1 LLHEEVNRESMQ
13 LAAKVG
19 KLTYEEIKKALE
31 KLIAEL
37 KTDIHKAQ
45 HPDPTH
51 GKQSLKELAAQ
62 NAGLSSIELTDP
74 NLRQLDRE
82 MKKCGID
89 FAPVKSGKGTFD
101 KCFLTSPPLFAVV
114 FYYMDA
120 SALVVP
126 AMNLSNTGTLVSLDK
141 KQAMKGGLLKT
152 IPTSWVMPASSP
164 VLWAH
169 LMPSPWR

>member
-37 KTDIHKAQ
+37 KTDIHKIQ

-51 GKQSLKELAAQ
+51 GKQTLKELAAQ

-74 NLRQLDRE
+74 NLRQLGRE

-89 FAPVKSGKGTFD
+89 FAPVKSGKGEY
-101 KCFLTSPPLFAVV
+101 LLF
-114 FYYMDA
+114 FKGRDA
-120 SALVVP
+120 DAMTHAFEQYTKKLVKHAEKPSVRKV
-126 AMNLSNTGTLVSLDK
+126 LSDLVEKAAQKGKEQGKLKNRS
-141 KQAMKGGLLKT
+141 KGGHEL
-152 IPTSWVMPASSP
+152 
-164 VLWAH
+164 
-169 LMPSPWR
+169 

>member
-1 LLHEEVNRESMQ
+1 MQ

-74 NLRQLDRE
+74 NLRQLNRE
-82 MKKCGID
+82 MKKCGI
-89 FAPVKSGKGTFD
+89 VNGRIKMHKKGEEKMYKSGIR
-101 KCFLTSPPLFAVV
+101 
-114 FYYMDA
+114 
-120 SALVVP
+120 
-126 AMNLSNTGTLVSLDK
+126 
-141 KQAMKGGLLKT
+141 KQCCR
-152 IPTSWVMPASSP
+152 IEYC
-164 VLWAH
+164 
-169 LMPSPWR
+169 

>member
-1 LLHEEVNRESMQ
+1 MLHEEVNRESMQ

-31 KLIAEL
+31 KLIADL
-37 KTDIHKAQ
+37 KTNIHKIQ

-74 NLRQLDRE
+74 NLRRLDRE

-89 FAPVKSGKGTFD
+89 FAPVKSGKGEY
-101 KCFLTSPPLFAVV
+101 LLF
-114 FYYMDA
+114 FKGRDA
-120 SALVVP
+120 DAMTHAFEQYTKKLV
-126 AMNLSNTGTLVSLDK
+126 
-141 KQAMKGGLLKT
+141 KQAQKPSIRKILTEFKDKSAQLNAGRDKVKNRSKGGHEL
-152 IPTSWVMPASSP
+152 
-164 VLWAH
+164 
-169 LMPSPWR
+169 